1 MYINFTQFS
10 LVFAILISLLIPFAV
25 IWLHPLS
32 NIRFKKLLDNIVLL
46 QSICIIFSFLS
57 LSYAYLTSDF
67 SVLNVFRN
75 SHVAMPLIYKFA
87 GIWGNHEGSMML
99 WLFILGIVNLILNQS
114 KASTNEKIWISFAQ
128 IIITSSL
135 IAYTI
140 LKSNPFVQL
149 FPTPLEGGGF
159 NPLLQDVGL
168 AIHPP
173 ILYIGYV
180 TTIVSFLVS
189 ISALINKKLS
199 PQLLEIMQK
208 WNLISWSF
216 LTLGVSLG
224 SWWAYRELGWGGYWF
239 WDPVENASL
248 LPWLTSSA
256 LIHSIYSTKKL
267 ATNYRA
273 TILLAI
279 FTFLLSILTTFFV
292 RSGVVTSV
300 HSFANDPSRG
310 AFILALLSCY
320 SFVSLGV
327 FALRAH
333 YFHSAE
339 KHSWA
344 SRFGGI
350 NISNILWVIAALII
364 LLSLT
369 YPLMLDL
376 YDGSQITI
384 NGSFFEKTFIP
395 LLLFILVIMSIALPS
410 SWKAILPMHYKHFIY
425 SIIIALVTLVIFS
438 FLSIKLPS
446 FISGLAFF
454 SGSLVVIRMI
464 FWIIQRASTPLTYKF
479 YLIWLVH
486 LAAGLFAIILSFVET
501 NSQEILVN
509 LKEGDK
515 VTFAKFDIHYLKNEN
530 YAIDNYL
537 VGKIILRVQKENV
550 EISELDPQI
559 RYYPVEKSQTSESA
573 VYHSLFYDLYAVI
586 NEITKEGNVG
596 MKFYFKPL
604 ISWLWAVCFVIFIC
618 GMLIF
623 FNIRSKINEK
633 KI

>member
-10 LVFAILISLLIPFAV
+10 LVLAVLISLFIPLGI
-25 IWLHPLS
+25 IWLYPLS
-32 NIRFKKLLDNIVLL
+32 SVRFKKLLDSLVLL

-57 LSYAYLTSDF
+57 LTYAYLTSDF

-75 SHVAMPLIYKFA
+75 SHIAMPIIYKFA
-87 GIWGNHEGSMML
+87 GIWGNHEGSMAL
-99 WLFILGIVNLILNQS
+99 WLFILAIVNLTLSQN
-114 KASTNEKIWISFAQ
+114 KTPMNEKIWISSFQ
-128 IIITSSL
+128 LIITSSL
-135 IAYTI
+135 IAYAV

-149 FPTPLEGGGF
+149 LPAPTEGGGF

-189 ISALINKKLS
+189 MSALINKELS
-199 PQLLEIMQK
+199 SQLIEIMQK
-208 WNLISWSF
+208 WTLVSWSF
-216 LTLGVSLG
+216 LTLGISLG

-256 LIHSIYSTKKL
+256 LIHSIYSTNKL
-267 ATNYRA
+267 STNYRA

-279 FTFLLSILTTFFV
+279 FTFLFSILTTFFV

-310 AFILALLSCY
+310 TFILSLLFIL
-320 SFVSLGV
+320 SFGSFGL

-333 YFHSAE
+333 YFSSNE
-339 KHSWA
+339 RHSWI

-350 NISNILWVIAALII
+350 NISNILWIIAALII
-364 LLSLT
+364 LLSLA
-369 YPLMLDL
+369 YPLVLDF
-376 YDGSQITI
+376 YDGSQITV
-384 NGSFFEKTFIP
+384 NASFFEKTFIP
-395 LLLFILVIMSIALPS
+395 ILLFILIIMAIALPS
-410 SWKAILPMHYKHFIY
+410 SWKDILPIHYRHFFY
-425 SIIIALVTLVIFS
+425 SIIIALLILIGF
-438 FLSIKLPS
+438 S
-446 FISGLAFF
+446 FISIKVPNFISGSAFF
-454 SGSLVVIRMI
+454 SGTLVVVRMV
-464 FWIIQRASTPLTYKF
+464 FWIVQRSSSPLTYKF
-479 YLIWLVH
+479 YLIWSVH
-486 LAAGLFAIILSFVET
+486 LAAGLFAIILSFIET
-501 NSQEILVN
+501 NSQEILIN
-509 LKEGDK
+509 LKEGEK

-537 VGKIILRVQKENV
+537 VGKVILRIEKENV
-550 EISELDPQI
+550 EIAQLEPQI
-559 RYYPVEKSQTSESA
+559 RYYPVEKSQTSESS
-573 VYHSLFYDLYAVI
+573 VYHNCFYDLYAVI

-596 MKFYFKPL
+596 IKIYFKPL
-604 ISWLWAVCFVIFIC
+604 ISWLWAVCFVIFNC
-618 GMLIF
+618 GILIF
-623 FNIRSKINEK
+623 LNIRRKINEK

>member
-10 LVFAILISLLIPFAV
+10 LVFSVLISLLVPLGA
-25 IWLHPLS
+25 IWLYPLS

-46 QSICIIFSFLS
+46 QSICVIFSFFS
-57 LSYAYLTSDF
+57 LSYAYLSSDF

-99 WLFILGIVNLILNQS
+99 WLFILSIVNLTLSQH
-114 KASTNEKIWISFAQ
+114 KASRNEKIWISFFQ

-135 IAYTI
+135 IAYAV
-140 LKSNPFVQL
+140 LKSNPFIQL
-149 FPTPLEGGGF
+149 LPAPTEGGGF

-173 ILYIGYV
+173 ILYTGYV
-180 TTIVSFLVS
+180 TTIVAFLVA

-199 PQLLEIMQK
+199 PQLIEIMQK
-208 WNLISWSF
+208 WTLVSWSF

-267 ATNYRA
+267 STNYRA

-310 AFILALLSCY
+310 AFILAILFMF
-320 SFVSLGV
+320 SFVSLGL

-333 YFHSAE
+333 YFNSDE
-339 KHSWA
+339 KHSWV

-350 NISNILWVIAALII
+350 NISNGLWVVAALVI

-369 YPLMLDL
+369 YPLVVDF
-376 YDGSQITI
+376 YDGSQITV
-384 NGSFFEKTFIP
+384 NANFFEKTFIP
-395 LLLFILVIMSIALPS
+395 ILLFILIIMAMALPS
-410 SWKAILPMHYKHFIY
+410 SWKAILPIHYRHFFY
-425 SIIIALVTLVIFS
+425 SIIIALVTLGIFC
-438 FLSIKLPS
+438 FISIKLPS

-454 SGSLVVIRMI
+454 SGSLVVVRMA
-464 FWIIQRASTPLTYKF
+464 FWMVQRAVSPLTYKF
-479 YLIWLVH
+479 YLIWSVH
-486 LAAGLFAIILSFVET
+486 LAAGLFAIILSFIET

-509 LKEGDK
+509 LKEGEK

-537 VGKIILRVQKENV
+537 VGKVILRVEKENV
-550 EISELDPQI
+550 EIAELDPQI
-559 RYYPVEKSQTSESA
+559 RYYPVEKSQTSESS
-573 VYHSLFYDLYAVI
+573 VYHNCFYDLYAVI

-596 MKFYFKPL
+596 IKIYFKPL

-618 GMLIF
+618 GILIF
-623 FNIRSKINEK
+623 FNVRSKINEK
-633 KI
+633 KV